1 LHGISDRANLKQDLF
16 DAGQDKL
23 MELNVREMRLEETS
37 LVIDYF
43 HSSTPEHLEMLGV
56 DPTRLP
62 SRDVWAS
69 LFKSLYDAPLP
80 ERRGYFLIWLADGR
94 PIGFSSCDKIVFGT
108 QANMHLHVTEPAQ
121 RQRGI
126 GENGVRQS
134 VELYFQMLKIKQLF
148 CEPNAFNV
156 GPNRTLQRAGF
167 KYVKTHM
174 TVPGPLNFRQAVNR
188 WLIERRV

>member
-1 LHGISDRANLKQDLF
+1 MDL
-16 DAGQDKL
+16 D
-23 MELNVREMRLEETS
+23 VREMRLEETS

-62 SRDVWAS
+62 AKDAWAS
-69 LFKSLYDAPLP
+69 LFKTLFDLPLP
-80 ERRGYFLIWLADGR
+80 ERKGFFLIWLADGR

-134 VELYFQMLKIKQLF
+134 VEIYFRMLKIKQLF

-174 TVPGPLNFRQAVNR
+174 TVPGPLNFHQAVNR
-188 WLIERRV
+188 WLIDRRV

>member
-1 LHGISDRANLKQDLF
+1 
-16 DAGQDKL
+16 
-23 MELNVREMRLEETS
+23 MELDVRAMRLEETP

-62 SRDVWAS
+62 SRDAWAS
-69 LFKSLYDAPLP
+69 LFNAQYDLPLD
-80 ERRGYFLIWLADGR
+80 ERRAFFLIWLMDEH
-94 PIGFSSCDKIVFGT
+94 PIGFSSCDKIVFGV
-108 QANMHLHVTEPAQ
+108 QANMHLHVTKPAQ

-126 GENGVRQS
+126 GAQCVLLGVDI
-134 VELYFQMLKIKQLF
+134 YFRMLQITQLF

-167 KYVKTHM
+167 RYVKTHM
-174 TVPGPLNFRQAVNR
+174 TVPGPLNFHQAVNR
-188 WLIERRV
+188 WLYERHA

>member
-1 LHGISDRANLKQDLF
+1 M
-16 DAGQDKL
+16 KL
-23 MELNVREMRLEETS
+23 DVREMRFEETS

-62 SRDVWAS
+62 PRDVWAS
-69 LFKSLYDAPLP
+69 LFKSLYGLPLA
-80 ERRGYFLIWLADGR
+80 ERRGFFLIWLADGR
-94 PIGFSSCDKIVFGT
+94 PVGFSSCDKIVFGV
-108 QANMHLHVTEPAQ
+108 QANMHLHVTEPAR

-126 GENGVRQS
+126 GEKCVRQS
-134 VELYFQMLKIKQLF
+134 VDIYFQMLKVNQLF

-174 TVPGPLNFRQAVNR
+174 TVPGPLNFHQAVNR